1 MTKPSRKDRM
11 RPAELLILSGVF
23 CLFVGLVVFMST
35 RNVELSLIFLG
46 ATFVLTLVVLAMLA
60 LSAPPDGAERKDI
73 DDQDRP
79 SGH

>member
-1 MTKPSRKDRM
+1 MTTPSRKDRM

-35 RNVELSLIFLG
+35 RNLELAAIFLG
-46 ATFVLTLVVLAMLA
+46 VTFVLTLVVLAMLA
-60 LSAPPDGAERKDI
+60 LSVAPDGEERKDI

-79 SGH
+79 AGH